1 MYFQKMDQQVLKTI
15 QTAYGWNNPKITT
28 VQSGLINE
36 TLRVQSGNH
45 LYLLQAVN
53 TQVFR
58 YPELIDDNLNRLA
71 EYFWEEDPG
80 YRFTAPVHNL
90 YGQSLIQAGG
100 RYYRVFDWVQ
110 GSHTIDV
117 VANVQ
122 QAAEAAGA
130 FGLFTFLLEGFD
142 AGSLHITLPDFHNL
156 SLRYRQFEKAVKD
169 GNSARMLEC
178 RDTIRYLQA
187 GSDIVKRYE
196 TFITS
201 KEEKQRVT
209 HHDTKIS
216 NVLFDHTDKSLCVID
231 LDTVMPGYF
240 LSDVGDM
247 FRTYVCPVSEEEKQY
262 DLIHIR
268 KDYLTAIEQGYLY
281 HMQAALSNFEKDHL
295 YFGGEMLI
303 YMQALRF
310 ITDYL
315 NNDRYYGSRYE
326 GQNRVRGENQARL
339 LALFR
344 EAI

>member
-1 MYFQKMDQQVLKTI
+1 MYFQKMDQQVIDII
-15 QTAYGWNNPKITT
+15 QTAYGWNNPEITI
-28 VQSGLINE
+28 VHSGLINE
-36 TLRVQSGNH
+36 TLRVRSGH
-45 LYLLQAVN
+45 HMYLLQAVN

-58 YPELIDDNLNRLA
+58 YPELIDENLNRIA

-80 YRFTAPVHNL
+80 YLFTAPVKNL
-90 YGQSLIQAGG
+90 YGESLVEAGG
-100 RYYRVFDWVQ
+100 RYYRVFDWIQ

-130 FGLFTFLLEGFD
+130 FGLFTFLLGGFD
-142 AGSLHITLPDFHNL
+142 AMSLHITLPDFHNL
-156 SLRYRQFEKAVKD
+156 LLRYQQFEKAIKD
-169 GNSARMLEC
+169 GNAARILEC
-178 RDTIRYLQA
+178 SDTIRYLQA
-187 GSDIVKRYE
+187 ESGIVKRYE
-196 TFITS
+196 TFIGS
-201 KEEKQRVT
+201 KEVKKRVT

-216 NVLFDHTDKSLCVID
+216 NVLFDEADKNLCVID

-240 LSDVGDM
+240 LSDIGDM
-247 FRTYVCPVSEEEKQY
+247 FRTYVCPVSEEEKNY
-262 DLIHIR
+262 DLVYIR
-268 KDYLTAIEQGYLY
+268 KEYLDAIEHGYLF
-281 HMQAALSNFEKDHL
+281 HMQAALSGFEKDHL
-295 YFGGEMLI
+295 FFGGEMLI

-326 GQNRVRGENQARL
+326 GHNRVRGENQARL